1 MKNKTAVNFLV
12 KKAESAGMIKILLVF
27 AALLFFLCGSG
38 EKASAQD
45 LLILKSGKELKVN
58 IIEESPDIVKY
69 REFDNPTGP
78 LFSIGKDKVA
88 SIQYKKG
95 SKETVQPQAK
105 EKENIISAGK
115 VTPEQPGAFKPLTY
129 KKRMVKEDGR
139 TLSVR
144 QVKTLMEEYPV
155 ALKKY
160 ESGKF
165 LGKASNGCAFGV
177 IIVSFAATLK
187 ANSIP
192 TKFKTNAEV
201 QSEKMK
207 ILVPALAIDGVLLIT
222 GIVLASIG
230 RHNIHSAVTIYN
242 SSANKPV
249 TYKLDVGLQDHG
261 VGLAL
266 RF

>member
-1 MKNKTAVNFLV
+1 MKNNTAVNFLL
-12 KKAESAGMIKILLVF
+12 KKSESAGTIKILLVI
-27 AALLFFLCGSG
+27 AAFLFFLCGLS

-45 LLILKSGKELKVN
+45 LLILKSGKEIKVS
-58 IIEESPDIVKY
+58 IVEETTDIVKY
-69 REFDNPTGP
+69 REFENPTGP

-95 SKETVQPQAK
+95 NKEALQNQAK

-115 VTPEQPGAFKPLTY
+115 ETTVQSSAFKPLTY
-129 KKRMVKEDGR
+129 RKMVVKEDGNA
-139 TLSVR
+139 LSVR
-144 QVKTLMEEYPV
+144 QVKTLLEEYPV

-160 ESGKF
+160 ETGKF

-187 ANSIP
+187 ANSIS

-201 QSEKMK
+201 QSEKMT
-207 ILVPALAIDGVLLIT
+207 ILVPALAIDGVLIVT
-222 GIVLASIG
+222 GIVMASIG
-230 RHNIHSAVTIYN
+230 RHNIRSAIAIYN
-242 SSANKPV
+242 SAANKPV
-249 TYKLDVGLQDHG
+249 TYKLNLGLQDHG
-261 VGLAL
+261 IGFAL

>member
-1 MKNKTAVNFLV
+1 MKNKTSVNLLA
-12 KKAESAGMIKILLVF
+12 KKAKFAGRIKILLVVASF
-27 AALLFFLCGSG
+27 LFFLCTTG

-58 IIEESPDIVKY
+58 IIEESSAIVKY

-88 SIQYKKG
+88 SIQYKKV
-95 SKETVQPQAK
+95 SKETVQTQAK
-105 EKENIISAGK
+105 EKENVVSAGK
-115 VTPEQPGAFKPLTY
+115 ETTVQSSGFKPLTY
-129 KKRMVKEDGR
+129 SKMVVKEEGKP
-139 TLSVR
+139 LSVR
-144 QVKTLMEEYPV
+144 QVKTLMEEYPD

-177 IIVSFAATLK
+177 IIVSFAATMK
-187 ANSIP
+187 ANSIS
-192 TKFKTNAEV
+192 TKFKTDAEV
-201 QSEKMK
+201 QSEKMR
-207 ILVPALAIDGVLLIT
+207 ILVPALAFDGVLIIT
-222 GIVLASIG
+222 GIVLASVG

-242 SSANKPV
+242 SAAGKPV
-249 TYKLDVGLQDHG
+249 TYKLNVGLQDHG